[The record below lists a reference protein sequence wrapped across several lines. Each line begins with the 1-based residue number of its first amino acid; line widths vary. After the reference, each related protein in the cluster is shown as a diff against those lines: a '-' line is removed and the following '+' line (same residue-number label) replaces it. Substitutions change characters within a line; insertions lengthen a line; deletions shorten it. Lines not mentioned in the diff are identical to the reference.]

1 VLRRHHNKEI
11 DQLVAAL
18 NPTNWRT
25 LTQLDGRLAQARF
38 MPCSSKCADDR
49 NSEEA
54 STRESASKLSEV
66 MEVLRTLP
74 ALAGGEERCS

>member
-1 VLRRHHNKEI
+1 
-11 DQLVAAL
+11 
-18 NPTNWRT
+18 
-25 LTQLDGRLAQARF
+25 

-54 STRESASKLSEV
+54 LTRESASKLSET